1 MELKRL
7 SGKLVNM
14 LSKYRYAVLV
24 LIIGLVLLLLP
35 GKSDQ
40 ETTQI
45 SEPIPSSQQSIE
57 ETALEE
63 ILKSI
68 HGAGSVKVLLSIA
81 DGEETIYQNNT
92 DISNSGDDSSQQIET
107 VLVTDSQR
115 MQHGLI
121 RQVNPPSYLGAIVV
135 CEGAD
140 NAAVKLAITQAVSK
154 ITGLSTDHICVLKMK

>member
-45 SEPIPSSQQSIE
+45 SEPIPSSQQTIE